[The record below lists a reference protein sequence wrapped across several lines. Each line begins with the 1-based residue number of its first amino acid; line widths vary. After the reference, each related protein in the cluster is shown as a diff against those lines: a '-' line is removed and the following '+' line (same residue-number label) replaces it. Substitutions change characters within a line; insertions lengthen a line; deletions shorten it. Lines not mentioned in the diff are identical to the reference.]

1 MRAATGRYSP
11 APEAI
16 RFGPLRAG
24 ANFDFHA
31 KWSVDVKSPNWGE
44 ILTPDRGSRVP
55 DLRQRPT
62 TGLPALEQDL
72 DLDRRAPAGHTQARG
87 EGRCHGALATI
98 RCSSA
103 RRESTDRALM

>member
-44 ILTPDRGSRVP
+44 ILTPTADLECRIFDSGQQLDCRLSSR
-55 DLRQRPT
+55 T
-62 TGLPALEQDL
+62 
-72 DLDRRAPAGHTQARG
+72 
-87 EGRCHGALATI
+87 
-98 RCSSA
+98 
-103 RRESTDRALM
+103 